1 MASTRKFGVTSNLSG
16 LQQGIV
22 VNSISHSFST
32 DTAEARDQAGRLI
45 DIAVYGKT
53 EQISI
58 DGLVTT
64 AGDTVGAGDIITLG
78 TKNYLVTAVS
88 NNESNTAF
96 ETASVNARWSEDAEL
111 WPLSACVT
119 GEGALSAT
127 YTWDPEKTVNSGK
140 ETAGD

>member
-22 VNSISHSFST
+22 VNSINHSFNTES
-32 DTAEARDQAGRLI
+32 AEARDQAGRII

-58 DGLVTT
+58 DGLTT
-64 AGDTVGAGDIITLG
+64 TEGDQVGAGDIIAIG
-78 TKNYLVTAVS
+78 GKNYLVTTVS

-96 ETASVNARWSEDAEL
+96 ETANVNARWSEDAEL
-111 WPLSACVT
+111 WPLSACVS
-119 GEGALSAT
+119 GANGL
-127 YTWDPEKTVNSGK
+127 YTWDAEKTVNSGK
-140 ETAGD
+140 ESAGE

>member
-22 VNSISHSFST
+22 VNSINHSFNT
-32 DTAEARDQAGRLI
+32 QTAEARDQAGRSI

-53 EQISI
+53 EEISL
-58 DGLVTT
+58 DGLTT
-64 AGDTVGAGDIITLG
+64 TEGGQVGAGDIISLDG
-78 TKNYLVTAVS
+78 KNYLVTTVS

-96 ETASVNARWSEDAEL
+96 ETANVNARWSEDAEL

-127 YTWDPEKTVNSGK
+127 YTWDPDKTVNSGK
-140 ETAGD
+140 ESSGE